1 MDHQAFFY
9 AYGYLNEQNEKRCC
23 IGHFENQ
30 GRAQKILNE
39 LILDDVLNNI
49 LAFGND
55 CISFLCSKHDENFH
69 HFKNIKMNLYNKVY
83 KIRAV
88 NSGKEAD
95 LE

>member
-1 MDHQAFFY
+1 M
-9 AYGYLNEQNEKRCC
+9 
-23 IGHFENQ
+23 GHFEGQ
-30 GRAQKILNE
+30 GQNKKILNE

-83 KIRAV
+83 KIKAI
-88 NSGKEAD
+88 NSGKETD